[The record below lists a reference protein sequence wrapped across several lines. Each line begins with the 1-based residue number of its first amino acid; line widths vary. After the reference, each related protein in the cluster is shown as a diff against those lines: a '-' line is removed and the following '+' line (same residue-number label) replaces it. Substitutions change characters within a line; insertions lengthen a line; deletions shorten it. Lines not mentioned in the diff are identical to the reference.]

1 MATEING
8 NGRPE
13 RKAGVYEHKGTGAK
27 VYLTPDYELGSAQID
42 AFVQTG
48 FVWVADKEEAKVVSE
63 VKK

>member
-13 RKAGVYEHKGTGAK
+13 HKAGVYEHKETVAR
-27 VYLTPDYELGSAQID
+27 VYLEPDYELGTAQID

-48 FVWVADKEEAKVVSE
+48 FVWVADKEAEVVSTP